1 VNTAADPDA
10 EAGSPPVYIVDD
22 DPGIRQ
28 TVVEILALHGVTAEG
43 FGSGAS
49 ARASLRTARPDL
61 VMVDQR
67 LPDTTGIA
75 LAVTLKSEDP
85 DLGVVLVTGY
95 ASADNAIAAVGVVD
109 DYLTKPVPPDDLVRS
124 VNAGLDRARLRR
136 ENRHLVARLQEL
148 NSSLEATVAERTREL
163 ESAHRQAL
171 ENQAVRERL
180 QAQAERERLEN
191 RLHQFHRL
199 ESLGQLAWGVA
210 HDFNNLLAVIL
221 NCASFVADATA
232 GDESVRADVEQI
244 RSAARRAA
252 ELTHQLMIFGGRDR
266 TEPEALDLGA
276 VVADVQSLL
285 ARSIGEHIKLVVR
298 RPAGLPVVRA
308 DRSQIEQVLV
318 NLAVNARDAMP
329 DGGTLTI
336 EPSAR
341 ELGEGYAHLHPTVRP
356 GSYVALSVSDTGMG
370 MSPEVAARIFEPF
383 FTTKPPG
390 QGTGLGL
397 ATVHGIVTA
406 AGGSLNVHS
415 EPGTGTTILA
425 FFPVAD
431 TEATAAASAAAGPGA
446 AAKDHG
452 ETILL
457 VEG

>member
-1 VNTAADPDA
+1 VNTSARPDA
-10 EAGSPPVYIVDD
+10 EAGSTPVYVIDD

-28 TVVEILALHGVTAEG
+28 TVVEILAQHGVTAED
-43 FGSGAS
+43 FGSGGS

-61 VMVDQR
+61 VIVDQR

-75 LAVTLKSEDP
+75 LAIALKSEDP
-85 DLGVVLVTGY
+85 DLSLVLVTGY

-109 DYLTKPVPPDDLVRS
+109 DFLTKPVPPDDLVRS
-124 VNAGLDRARLRR
+124 VKAGLDRTRLRR

-148 NSSLEATVAERTREL
+148 NSSLEATVVERTREL

-171 ENQAVRERL
+171 ADQAARERL
-180 QAQAERERLEN
+180 QAQAERERLES
-191 RLHQFHRL
+191 RLHQSQRL
-199 ESLGQLAWGVA
+199 ESLGQLAGGVA

-244 RSAARRAA
+244 RRSAERAA
-252 ELTHQLMIFGGRDR
+252 KLTRQLMVFGRRDR
-266 TEPEALDLGA
+266 AQLEALDLGA

-285 ARSIGEHIKLVVR
+285 ARSIGEHVRLVVR
-298 RPAGLPVVRA
+298 SAAGLPVVRA

-318 NLAVNARDAMP
+318 NLAINARDAMP

-336 EPSAR
+336 EPSAQ
-341 ELGEGYAHLHPTVRP
+341 ELDEEYTRLHPTVVP
-356 GSYVALSVSDTGMG
+356 GSYVVLSVSDTGMG
-370 MSPEVAARIFEPF
+370 MSPEVVARIFEPF

-390 QGTGLGL
+390 KGTGLGL
-397 ATVHGIVTA
+397 ATVHGIVTGA
-406 AGGSLNVHS
+406 DGSLNVQS
-415 EPGTGTTILA
+415 KLGAGTTIQA

-431 TEATAAASAAAGPGA
+431 AEATAAASAAADPGA